1 MDNKNKKNQSIFETV
16 RQVDENEKLKLEK
29 KKADAAR
36 IEEKEREE
44 YNKTLAEE
52 RVELLKIKQGLIKKS
67 DKINLTPD
75 EDKKYTLWQKI
86 KNFIYHNKWWLGIT
100 TFFVLIAAFLV
111 YDTLTTTKADIN
123 IMLLC
128 DDTDLYVHYQDISEY
143 FDGLTDDYNN
153 DGENYAN
160 VLYIPIS
167 DDESVNTKSLSPYD
181 SNLTK
186 LSSEFQ
192 MGETMLVIADK
203 KSADLI
209 IPDETLVNLEEL
221 YPDNPNI
228 KGYGF
233 YLKGTGFASEI
244 GYENGDIHDD
254 LYIGLRKIDKNLSSA
269 KKTKE
274 NYEHGL
280 AILEKVINDLSK

>member
-1 MDNKNKKNQSIFETV
+1 MYQSTI
-16 RQVDENEKLKLEK
+16 
-29 KKADAAR
+29 
-36 IEEKEREE
+36 
-44 YNKTLAEE
+44 
-52 RVELLKIKQGLIKKS
+52 
-67 DKINLTPD
+67 
-75 EDKKYTLWQKI
+75 
-86 KNFIYHNKWWLGIT
+86 
-100 TFFVLIAAFLV
+100 
-111 YDTLTTTKADIN
+111 YDTLTTTKSDIN

-128 DDTDLYVHYQDISEY
+128 DDTELYTHYQDIGKY
-143 FDGLTDDYNN
+143 FDSLTEDYNN

-167 DDESVNTKSLSPYD
+167 DDENANTKSLSPYD

-209 IPDETLVNLEEL
+209 IPDETLINLEEL

-233 YLKGTGFASEI
+233 YLKGTDFASEI
-244 GYENGDIHDD
+244 GYEENDIPDD
-254 LYIGLRKIDKNLSSA
+254 LYIGVRKVDKNLSSA

-274 NYEHGL
+274 NYDHAL
-280 AILEKVINDLSK
+280 IMLENVINDLSN

>member
-1 MDNKNKKNQSIFETV
+1 MDNKKEKKQSIFETV
-16 RQVDENEKLKLEK
+16 RQVDENEKRKLEE
-29 KKADAAR
+29 KKAAAAK
-36 IEEKEREE
+36 IEKRKREQ

-52 RVELLKIKQGLIKKS
+52 RVELLKIKQGLITES
-67 DKINLTPD
+67 DKIDLSPD
-75 EDKKYTLWQKI
+75 DEKQYTFWEKI
-86 KNFIYHNKWWLGIT
+86 KNFVYHNKWWLGIT

-111 YDTLTTTKADIN
+111 YDTLTTTKSDIN

-128 DDTDLYVHYQDISEY
+128 DDMEFYTHYQDIGKY
-143 FDGLTDDYNN
+143 FDSLTEDYNN

-167 DDESVNTKSLSPYD
+167 DDENANTKSLSPYD

-209 IPDETLVNLEEL
+209 IPDETLINLEEL

-233 YLKGTGFASEI
+233 YLKGTDFASEI
-244 GYENGDIHDD
+244 GYEENDIPDD
-254 LYIGLRKIDKNLSSA
+254 LYIGVRKVDKNLSSA

-274 NYEHGL
+274 NYDHAL
-280 AILEKVINDLSK
+280 IMLENVINDLSN

>member
-1 MDNKNKKNQSIFETV
+1 MDNKKEKKQSIFETV
-16 RQVDENEKLKLEK
+16 RQVDENEKRKLEE
-29 KKADAAR
+29 KKAAAAK
-36 IEEKEREE
+36 IEERKREQ

-52 RVELLKIKQGLIKKS
+52 RVELLKIKQGLITES
-67 DKINLTPD
+67 DKIDLSPD
-75 EDKKYTLWQKI
+75 DEKQYTFWEKI
-86 KNFIYHNKWWLGIT
+86 KNFVYHNKWWLGIT

-111 YDTLTTTKADIN
+111 YDTLTTTKSDIN

-128 DDTDLYVHYQDISEY
+128 DDTELYTHYQDIGKY
-143 FDGLTDDYNN
+143 FDSLTEDYNN

-167 DDESVNTKSLSPYD
+167 DDENANTKSLSPYD

-209 IPDETLVNLEEL
+209 IPDETLINLEEL

-233 YLKGTGFASEI
+233 YLKGTDFASEI
-244 GYENGDIHDD
+244 GYEENDIPDD
-254 LYIGLRKIDKNLSSA
+254 LYIGVRKVDKNLPLQR
-269 KKTKE
+269 KQRKIMIM
-274 NYEHGL
+274 L
-280 AILEKVINDLSK
+280 

>member
-1 MDNKNKKNQSIFETV
+1 MDNKKEKKQSIFETV
-16 RQVDENEKLKLEK
+16 RQVDENEKRKLEE
-29 KKADAAR
+29 KKAAAAK
-36 IEEKEREE
+36 IEKRKREQ

-52 RVELLKIKQGLIKKS
+52 RVELLKIKQGLITES
-67 DKINLTPD
+67 DKIDLSPD
-75 EDKKYTLWQKI
+75 DEKQYTFWEKI
-86 KNFIYHNKWWLGIT
+86 KNFVYHNKWWLGIT

-111 YDTLTTTKADIN
+111 YDTLTTTKSDIN

-128 DDTDLYVHYQDISEY
+128 DDTELYTHYQDIGKY
-143 FDGLTDDYNN
+143 FDSLTEDYNN

-167 DDESVNTKSLSPYD
+167 DDENANTKSLSPYD

-209 IPDETLVNLEEL
+209 IPDETLINLEEL

-233 YLKGTGFASEI
+233 YLKGTDFASEI
-244 GYENGDIHDD
+244 GYEENDIPDD
-254 LYIGLRKIDKNLSSA
+254 LYIGVRKVDKNLSSA

-274 NYEHGL
+274 NYDHAL
-280 AILEKVINDLSK
+280 IMLENVINDLSN